1 MIELFSIGK
10 VNVYILNIVLVAAT
24 ITLVFF
30 ARKWTKKN
38 LLNFLEKRD
47 WSTINE
53 DKLVKLILQII
64 YILGFAMIYRS
75 LAVYNPVI
83 SVKNILAINVF
94 DFRTEGI
101 VDGKKTIEGI
111 HLTVGKFVTFFVIL
125 FIAKILFQIFRIAFY
140 KSTKEKEW
148 IDDSR
153 RYTIVQLSKYFIFTF
168 AILAGLSSAGIPIT
182 MILGGGAALM
192 VGLGLGL
199 QEMFTDVVSGFIL
212 LFDGSVRVKDIV
224 EIGDMIARVEK
235 INIRTSYVKTMDG
248 KIIVVPNSK
257 LTEENVINWTISD
270 KITRFNVSV
279 GVAYGSDTEKVKNI
293 LYQVALNHPLVDKRR
308 KIVVMFQ
315 DFGDSALQFDLY
327 FWAARSWEIMVI
339 KSDIR
344 FAIDKAFRENDIQ
357 IPFPQRD
364 LHIKSD
370 FRTSMRDQNSDSVI

>member
-168 AILAGLSSAGIPIT
+168 AILAGLSSACIPIT
-182 MILGGGAALM
+182 MIFGGGAAFM
-192 VGLGLGL
+192 V
-199 QEMFTDVVSGFIL
+199 
-212 LFDGSVRVKDIV
+212 
-224 EIGDMIARVEK
+224 
-235 INIRTSYVKTMDG
+235 
-248 KIIVVPNSK
+248 
-257 LTEENVINWTISD
+257 
-270 KITRFNVSV
+270 
-279 GVAYGSDTEKVKNI
+279 
-293 LYQVALNHPLVDKRR
+293 
-308 KIVVMFQ
+308 
-315 DFGDSALQFDLY
+315 
-327 FWAARSWEIMVI
+327 
-339 KSDIR
+339 
-344 FAIDKAFRENDIQ
+344 
-357 IPFPQRD
+357 
-364 LHIKSD
+364 
-370 FRTSMRDQNSDSVI
+370 

>member
-10 VNVYILNIVLVAAT
+10 VHVYLLN
-24 ITLVFF
+24 LVFVAVTILF
-30 ARKWTKKN
+30 IILSRKWVRSK
-38 LLNFLEKRD
+38 LIAFLDKRD

-53 DKLVKLILQII
+53 DKLTKLLIQVIYFLGII
-64 YILGFAMIYRS
+64 MIYRS
-75 LAVYNPVI
+75 IAAFNPEI
-83 SVKNILAINVF
+83 SVKNILAINVL
-94 DFRTEGI
+94 DFRT
-101 VDGKKTIEGI
+101 DKTPDAIN
-111 HLTVGKFVTFFVIL
+111 LTIGKFLTFFIIVFLARI
-125 FIAKILFQIFRIAFY
+125 IFQIFRIAFY

-148 IDDSR
+148 IDESR

-168 AILAGLSSAGIPIT
+168 AIIAGISAIGIPVT
-182 MILGGGAALM
+182 VILGGATAVM

-212 LFDGSVRVKDIV
+212 LFDGSVRVNDIV
-224 EIGDMIARVEK
+224 EIGDMIAKVEK
-235 INIRTSYVKTMDG
+235 INIRTSFVKTMDG
-248 KIIVVPNSK
+248 KTIIVPNSK
-257 LTEENVINWTISD
+257 LTEENVINWTVSEH
-270 KITRFNVSV
+270 ITRFHVSV
-279 GVAYGSDTEKVKNI
+279 GVAYGSDTEKVRNI
-293 LYQVALNHPLVDKRR
+293 LYKVALDHPLVDKRR

-315 DFGDSALQFDLY
+315 DFGDSSLKFDLF

-370 FRTSMRDQNSDSVI
+370 FRTNIQNQNTSDI